1 MIINMSIRQASCSAC
16 NYSCLFAVGAR
27 QHEPE
32 KLPARLVSGGESEDE
47 SPYRFMSEFKLRLD
61 GSRFPHGSEVRERRA
76 LRVEEGRLAMADY
89 QNGAKAA
96 LDRMAHLR
104 AARLATPQPLEF
116 SKLKRRKPL

>member
-1 MIINMSIRQASCSAC
+1 M
-16 NYSCLFAVGAR
+16 G
-27 QHEPE
+27 
-32 KLPARLVSGGESEDE
+32 
-47 SPYRFMSEFKLRLD
+47 EFKLRFD